1 MTLSTLGAAHFAASL
16 AALVLGLAVILE
28 RKGTP
33 AHRLIGSGYVVAMI
47 LLNVTA
53 LGVYRLTSS
62 FGPFHALALISLAI
76 LARGIAAVWRR
87 RAGWLKTHYYSMA
100 WSYVGLLAA
109 ASAEVAARV
118 PLGLIHSKR
127 DGMMVGIISAAVF
140 LVIGFIVLPRLQARS
155 LADQR
160 GD

>member
-1 MTLSTLGAAHFAASL
+1 RSDTVTLSTLGAAHLAASL
-16 AALVLGLAVILE
+16 AALVLGFAVILD

-76 LARGIAAVWRR
+76 VARGIAAVWRR
-87 RAGWLKTHYYSMA
+87 RTGWLKTHYYCMA

-109 ASAEVAARV
+109 ASAEVAVRV
-118 PLGLIHSKR
+118 PLGLTNSGR
-127 DGMMVGIISAAVF
+127 DGMMVGLVGVVAF
-140 LVIGFIVLPRLQARS
+140 LVIGFVVIPR
-155 LADQR
+155 
-160 GD
+160 